1 MKIMITK
8 NVDKV
13 AEDLRRG
20 NVDVVPTETVY
31 GLAANALDESA
42 VAKIYEI
49 KQRPRFNPIIVHV
62 RSVEDFGKYA
72 EDVPEKAL
80 KLASEFSPG
89 PVTFVMKKKD
99 VIPDIVTAGHDSV
112 GLRIPDHPLLLK
124 LIGTCGFPLAA
135 PSANMFGRISPTS
148 AVEAEKELGGKVS
161 FILDGGKC
169 GIGIE
174 STVISFTEDEPVI
187 LRSGAVTKEMAEKVI
202 GKVNEGKGGKILSPG
217 MLESHY
223 APRKPLLIVKARPSD
238 EVLEELN
245 GEYMNLERFGPLAS
259 IAVNLFSEMRRC
271 DESDSK
277 LIICMTVK
285 NEGIGVAINDRL
297 LRASSGYLGTES
309 GSPEITGTTEM
320 KHA

>member
-1 MKIMITK
+1 MKSMITK
-8 NVDKV
+8 DVDKV
-13 AEDLRRG
+13 AEDLRIG
-20 NVDVVPTETVY
+20 NVDVIPTETVY

-62 RSVEDFGKYA
+62 RSAEDFAKYA
-72 EDVPEKAL
+72 ADVPEKAMM
-80 KLASEFSPG
+80 LASEFSPG

-112 GLRIPDHPLLLK
+112 GLRIPDHPLLLS
-124 LIGTCGFPLAA
+124 LIDACGFPLAA

-148 AVEAEKELGGKVS
+148 AAEAEKELGGRVS

-174 STVISFTEDEPVI
+174 STVISFTGEEPAI
-187 LRSGAVTKEMAEKVI
+187 LRSGAVTREMAEKVI
-202 GKVNEGKGGKILSPG
+202 GKVNEVRGGKMLSPG

-223 APRKPLLIVKARPSD
+223 APGKPLLIAKARPS
-238 EVLEELN
+238 EEILAEMN
-245 GEYMNLERFGPLAS
+245 AEYMDLGRFGSLAG

-277 LIICMTVK
+277 IIICTQVK

-297 LRASSGYLGTES
+297 LRASSGFLGTES
-309 GSPEITGTTEM
+309 GSPSITKTKEM

>member
-1 MKIMITK
+1 MKTMITRD
-8 NVDKV
+8 VDKV
-13 AEDLRRG
+13 AEDLRSG

-62 RSVEDFGKYA
+62 RSAEEFAKYA
-72 EDVPEKAL
+72 AEVPEKAL

-99 VIPDIVTAGHDSV
+99 VIPDIVTAGNDSV
-112 GLRIPDHPLLLK
+112 GLRIPNHPLLLK
-124 LIGTCGFPLAA
+124 LINTCGFPLAA

-148 AVEAEKELGGKVS
+148 AAEAEKELGGKVS
-161 FILDGGKC
+161 FILDGGNC
-169 GIGIE
+169 CIGIE

-187 LRSGAVTKEMAEKVI
+187 LRSGAVTREMAEKVI
-202 GKVNEGKGGKILSPG
+202 GKVKEAKGGKVLSPG

-223 APRKPLLIVKARPSD
+223 APGKPLLIANARPP
-238 EVLEELN
+238 EEILADLDA
-245 GEYMNLERFGPLAS
+245 EYMDLGRFGSLAD

-277 LIICMTVK
+277 VIICMTVK

-297 LRASSGYLGTES
+297 LRASSGNLGTES
-309 GSPEITGTTEM
+309 GSPAITRTKEM